1 MSYAD
6 SVRYRGV
13 EEGVTKGRQLGV
25 REGKQLGIQEGVI
38 KGILQTAKNLLCQGV
53 EMDTI
58 SLATGLRHEQLLE
71 LRKPGDPRI
80 RGNGVIE
87 RSTR

>member
-13 EEGVTKGRQLGV
+13 EEGVTKGRQLG
-25 REGKQLGIQEGVI
+25 IQEGVV
-38 KGILQTAKNLLCQGV
+38 KGILQTAKNLLRQGV

-58 SLATGLRHEQLLE
+58 SLATGLEYEQLLE
-71 LRKPGDPRI
+71 LRQPGAQLTNISLTYGPYPTTFP
-80 RGNGVIE
+80 
-87 RSTR
+87 SMS

>member
-13 EEGVTKGRQLGV
+13 EEGVIKGR
-25 REGKQLGIQEGVI
+25 QLGIQEGVV
-38 KGILQTAKNLLCQGV
+38 KGILQTAKNLLRQGV

-58 SLATGLRHEQLLE
+58 SLATGLEHEQLLE
-71 LRKPGDPRI
+71 LRQPGAQLTNISLTYGPY
-80 RGNGVIE
+80 
-87 RSTR
+87 SATFPSMS